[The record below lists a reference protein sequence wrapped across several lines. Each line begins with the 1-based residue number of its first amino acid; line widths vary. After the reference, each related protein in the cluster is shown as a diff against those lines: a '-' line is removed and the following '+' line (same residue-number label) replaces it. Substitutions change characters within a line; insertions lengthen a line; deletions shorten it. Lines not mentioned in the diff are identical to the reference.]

1 MKTLQQPMSR
11 RSFLKSATRILLGTA
26 AVGLGGMAY
35 ATQVE
40 PGWVQLTRLTL
51 KLPRLASA
59 FHGMRLVH
67 LSDIHMGG
75 WMTRAHL
82 DEVVQ
87 TVLALKPDVV
97 AITGDYLTG
106 YEFSQV
112 QENALADVS
121 AALQP
126 ITAACT
132 TVGCLGNHD
141 YWTNDY
147 FVRLMLRQ
155 TNIIELSNSFITLTR
170 GSDQLHLAG
179 VDDIREG
186 QDRLDLLLEQ
196 LPAQGC
202 AILLAH
208 EPDFADTSSA
218 SGRFDLQLS
227 GHSHGGQVVIPLIGP
242 LILPH
247 YARRYPSGL
256 YQVGNMYQYTSRGL
270 GMASLPVRFNCRPE
284 ITEITLEML

>member
-1 MKTLQQPMSR
+1 MSR
-11 RSFLKSATRILLGTA
+11 RKFLKSATRLLLGTA
-26 AVGLGGMAY
+26 AVGLGGLAY
-35 ATQVE
+35 ASQIE

-59 FHGMRLVH
+59 FHDMRLVH

-82 DEVVQ
+82 DEVAQ

-106 YEFSQV
+106 YEFGEVQV
-112 QENALADVS
+112 NALADVS

-126 ITAACT
+126 ISASCC

-155 TNIIELSNSFITLTR
+155 TNITELSNSFITLTR

-186 QDRLDLLLEQ
+186 RDRLDLVLEK

-227 GHSHGGQVVIPLIGP
+227 GHSHGGQVVLPLIGP

-247 YARRYPSGL
+247 FARRYPSGL
-256 YQVGNMYQYTSRGL
+256 YQVGSMYQYTSRGL

-284 ITEITLEML
+284 ITEITLETL